1 MNSIRRG
8 APVPVAP
15 VFSTPVIR
23 PKLADGLMVR
33 FDPLPATEPTLA
45 PGVLY
50 SGWFSRLNAAARKF
64 ERQVLGDPEPL
75 LQRGID
81 LVGSR
86 PVGDIPSQIAPRPVG
101 RRGERRRD

>member
-23 PKLADGLMVR
+23 PKLAEGLIER
-33 FDPLPATEPTLA
+33 LDPLPATEPTLA

-64 ERQVLGDPEPL
+64 SASFSV
-75 LQRGID
+75 
-81 LVGSR
+81 SR
-86 PVGDIPSQIAPRPVG
+86 NRFCREESIS
-101 RRGERRRD
+101 